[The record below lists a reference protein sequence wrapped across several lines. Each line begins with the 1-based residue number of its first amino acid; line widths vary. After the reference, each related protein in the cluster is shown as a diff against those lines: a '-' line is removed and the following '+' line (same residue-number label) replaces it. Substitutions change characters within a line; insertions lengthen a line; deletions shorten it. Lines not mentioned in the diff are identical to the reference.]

1 MTDVRI
7 LLVEDEAS
15 LLTLL
20 KRHLERAGY
29 AVEACLSAEAALE
42 VVGTATRE
50 PHLLIADETLPG
62 ISGTSLAT
70 KVLSR
75 FPDTFCLL
83 CSGYSLTLDGL
94 PEGLRARAVILQKP
108 YTPAALE
115 RAISEIIGKRALA
128 VNRIAD

>member
-1 MTDVRI
+1 MTGVCI

-29 AVEACLSAEAALE
+29 TVDACLSAEAALE
-42 VVGTATRE
+42 VVGAGTSE

-70 KVLSR
+70 EVLSR
-75 FPDTFCLL
+75 FPYTFCLL
-83 CSGYSLTLDGL
+83 CSGYALTLDGL
-94 PEGLRARAVILQKP
+94 PEGLRARAVFLQKP
-108 YTPAALE
+108 YTPVALE
-115 RAISEIIGKRALA
+115 RAVSEIIGRRALA
-128 VNRIAD
+128 VNLAPG